1 MIMLIPF
8 LSLKSLVKKQ
18 LKYDLN
24 NIIYKYKYKIKNE
37 GIMVKNYVNEIKK
50 LNKKAEV
57 NRACYSDLHKL
68 YKLLDNLINI
78 VVIISSAIVA
88 ILTFADIEYFRIIF
102 KYINQESF
110 TLLVGILASII
121 FIITLVQQYL
131 NLSTKSDESEI
142 AIKRITNFIRDTSS
156 LKNEEN
162 IDEKKFN
169 QILEDYKK
177 INEENPVIP
186 DYIFIRAKS
195 KLNQKI
201 QISRYIDKYPMKK
214 IRHIKK
220 ELRNKSIEEIDKLL
234 E

>member
-1 MIMLIPF
+1 
-8 LSLKSLVKKQ
+8 
-18 LKYDLN
+18 
-24 NIIYKYKYKIKNE
+24 
-37 GIMVKNYVNEIKK
+37 MVKNYVNEIKK

-78 VVIISSAIVA
+78 VVIISIAIVA

-156 LKNEEN
+156 IKNEEN

>member
-1 MIMLIPF
+1 
-8 LSLKSLVKKQ
+8 
-18 LKYDLN
+18 
-24 NIIYKYKYKIKNE
+24 
-37 GIMVKNYVNEIKK
+37 MVKNYVNEIKK

-214 IRHIKK
+214 IRHINK

>member
-1 MIMLIPF
+1 
-8 LSLKSLVKKQ
+8 
-18 LKYDLN
+18 
-24 NIIYKYKYKIKNE
+24 
-37 GIMVKNYVNEIKK
+37 MVKNYVNEIKK

-142 AIKRITNFIRDTSS
+142 AIKIIIYFIRDISS

>member
-1 MIMLIPF
+1 
-8 LSLKSLVKKQ
+8 
-18 LKYDLN
+18 
-24 NIIYKYKYKIKNE
+24 
-37 GIMVKNYVNEIKK
+37 MVKNYVNEKKK

>member
-1 MIMLIPF
+1 
-8 LSLKSLVKKQ
+8 
-18 LKYDLN
+18 
-24 NIIYKYKYKIKNE
+24 
-37 GIMVKNYVNEIKK
+37 MVKNYVNEIKK

-102 KYINQESF
+102 KYINKESF

>member
-1 MIMLIPF
+1 
-8 LSLKSLVKKQ
+8 
-18 LKYDLN
+18 
-24 NIIYKYKYKIKNE
+24 IYKYKYKIKNE

>member
-1 MIMLIPF
+1 M
-8 LSLKSLVKKQ
+8 KKQ

-37 GIMVKNYVNEIKK
+37 GLMVKNYVNEIKK

>member
-1 MIMLIPF
+1 MPSINISLTSLL
-8 LSLKSLVKKQ
+8 LSTLF
-18 LKYDLN
+18 LN
-24 NIIYKYKYKIKNE
+24 NSSLDI
-37 GIMVKNYVNEIKK
+37 
-50 LNKKAEV
+50 
-57 NRACYSDLHKL
+57 
-68 YKLLDNLINI
+68 LDNLINI

>member
-1 MIMLIPF
+1 M
-8 LSLKSLVKKQ
+8 KKQ